1 MSDIAYTQGKY
12 EDAIMDYKIQK
23 WDFGCKVVTAISAII
38 TVLSLIVGGVWTAKE
53 YFDKQEQ
60 EILAKKR
67 EYEFS
72 LYKERKETLYPLC
85 NAAAEIV
92 SSKSLKEA
100 KKSIRT
106 FETLYYGEVGII
118 ANGQIADAIKSFAES
133 LLEYKEGSANSG
145 PPLALIAR
153 SSELAIKCKEVLN
166 LEKVYGISQSS
177 LK

>member
-1 MSDIAYTQGKY
+1 MSDITYTHDNAQ
-12 EDAIMDYKIQK
+12 DAATDNKLQK
-23 WDFGCKVVTAISAII
+23 WDFWFKVVTTVSALI
-38 TVLSLIVGGVWTAKE
+38 TVLSLIVGGVWTGKE
-53 YFDKQEQ
+53 YFDRRKQEIQ
-60 EILAKKR
+60 EKQR

-100 KKSIRT
+100 QKAIKT

-133 LLEYKEGSANSG
+133 VLEYKDGPPDSG
-145 PPLALIAR
+145 PPFDLIAR
-153 SSELAIKCKEVLN
+153 ASELAIKCKEILN
-166 LEKVYGISQSS
+166 LERVYGVSQN
-177 LK
+177 